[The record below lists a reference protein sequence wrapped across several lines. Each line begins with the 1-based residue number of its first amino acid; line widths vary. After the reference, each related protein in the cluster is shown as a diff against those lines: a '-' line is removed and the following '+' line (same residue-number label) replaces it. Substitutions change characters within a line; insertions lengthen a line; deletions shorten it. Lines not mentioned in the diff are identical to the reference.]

1 MDATIVKIIG
11 EKVKIITEGFWRSIL
26 VNIKSLPKPILSK
39 TTISFKSHIGLEAR
53 TVSEY
58 CSSIYTE
65 IAPFI
70 QYCPQLLVPSLLP
83 YITQPLIIG
92 YEAFCSYVS
101 KVYEKWVKDPT
112 VLSVFDFSFDF
123 SYY

>member
-26 VNIKSLPKPILSK
+26 VNIKSLPKPTLSK

-92 YEAFCSYVS
+92 YEAFCSYIS